1 MSATVH
7 LSRFRA
13 YLLRREMRGRY
24 NSSIAYSM
32 EPETLGLPAH
42 WWAINFALR
51 EWRRK
56 DDRSMAGSAARLAV
70 LCAEAQPFDRMDQSV
85 AVEALAELAVYQKI
99 PRFANTVWLK
109 EQIVRVLQPPF
120 ERPSIFAIRQQLQ
133 EQVSWWSLVAESV
146 EAPLVAS

>member
-1 MSATVH
+1 
-7 LSRFRA
+7 
-13 YLLRREMRGRY
+13 MRGRY
-24 NSSIAYSM
+24 NSSIAYSL

-56 DDRSMAGSAARLAV
+56 DDRSMAGSAARLGV
-70 LCAEAQPFDRMDQSV
+70 LGAEAQPFERMDHSV

-120 ERPSIFAIRQQLQ
+120 ERPSIFAIRKQLQ

-146 EAPLVAS
+146 EDPLATY

>member
-1 MSATVH
+1 
-7 LSRFRA
+7 
-13 YLLRREMRGRY
+13 MRGWY
-24 NSSIAYSM
+24 NSSIAHSLA
-32 EPETLGLPAH
+32 PETLGLPAH

-70 LCAEAQPFDRMDQSV
+70 LCAEAEPFLKMDQSV
-85 AVEALAELAVYQKI
+85 AVEALAELAVYQKL
-99 PRFANTVWLK
+99 PQYANTVWLK

-120 ERPSIFAIRQQLQ
+120 RRPSIFAIRKQLQ

-146 EAPLVAS
+146 EDPSNSFK